1 MPYETI
7 VDLPKSVRDHLPLQA
22 QEIYRQAFNNAWEEY
37 ARPEDRMGDDSREAT
52 AHKVAWSAVKQ
63 VYEKRN
69 DKWVRKHKS
78 LAKA

>member
-7 VDLPKSVRDHLPLQA
+7 ADLPKSVRDHLPLQA

-63 VYEKRN
+63 VYEK
-69 DKWVRKHKS
+69 DETSGHWKKKS
-78 LAKA
+78 D